1 MVVREAASGAAGRRR
16 GRPAASSGAET
27 RRRILTAAQRGF
39 GQMGY
44 RGLAVEQ
51 VAREVGID
59 ARGIY
64 HYFPSKRALYGA
76 ACEAAFEDYLSD
88 VESLVFVHDDL
99 RGRLHG
105 FVNLYRTL
113 FRGKRH
119 LLSFISVVM
128 VESIVPDGS
137 VSTGEPSNPGGAL
150 VEDLTVIGAPILAM
164 NRLLVDQ
171 AIARHEL
178 RPSVDGEGAMT
189 LLHVVGMGL
198 GLASL
203 GPDMSFLPMLDALD
217 HLIDGTLLGP

>member
-1 MVVREAASGAAGRRR
+1 
-16 GRPAASSGAET
+16 
-27 RRRILTAAQRGF
+27 
-39 GQMGY
+39 MGY

-59 ARGIY
+59 ARAIY

-76 ACEAAFEDYLSD
+76 ACAAAFEDYLSD

-105 FVNLYRTL
+105 LVDLYRTL
-113 FRGKRH
+113 FGKKRY

-128 VESIVPDGS
+128 VESIVPAGS
-137 VSTGEPSNPGGAL
+137 GSTGEPSKRDGAL
-150 VEDLTVIGAPILAM
+150 VEDLTAMGTPILAM

-171 AIARHEL
+171 AMARHEL
-178 RPSVDGEGAMT
+178 GPSVDGEGAMT

-203 GPDMSFLPMLDALD
+203 GPDVSFLPMLDALD
-217 HLIDGTLLGP
+217 QLIDGTLLGS